1 MRIISK
7 KISLEQFRSRVPG
20 MIDSYHD
27 GDMLE
32 HFDNESR
39 INNYGMFPCN
49 VIYCYDKECNDKNY
63 DNEKC
68 EKYSLS
74 YPTLMSRYRFC
85 LFYKKLLTVN
95 HDCRIIE
102 YENALSY
109 YNNEIEI
116 KTVDYENYYKEL
128 DLTYDEYG
136 GDDFVYFV
144 ENKIIPRYVIPKEY
158 ADEWNTEVL
167 YYTEVKKWINK
178 LETLRDS
185 EDCCEENDFER
196 LGGKNILSALTS
208 YTENVNFSDVE
219 VCDNANITIPILFTN
234 SIDNIGEYSIFSKEW
249 EEGVVY
255 KSGDTVVFNDE
266 VWKLNVPNGG
276 SIYSNRYR
284 EFYFGNK
291 SELNNTNDI
300 EWYEK
305 SNGTLEY
312 FNGEEFDETC
322 DEQWV
327 KKTLHKNEQYRI
339 TGLVGNDLK
348 DYTYKDGNVV
358 INPNE
363 FSMSRSYK
371 IDTNDGL
378 GYFVIDNEIYK
389 IFKSEYVIYNVP
401 NTYYNGKPLLVY
413 DMGIKNTNVKY
424 CLINGNKFYSVCD
437 EINTTSQIFMFNGV
451 KAHIDIGLFIMY
463 NGYPTIVNGKSVELV
478 NKLGIT
484 VKYNKIHGYVN
495 IDSINYYIYD
505 GEIVF
510 PSRIDNNNS
519 IEYENIGG
527 IITDLGVKNDI
538 NSGYTVRDDIITVF
552 KPYVKY
558 EIGKITGYTES
569 KLSSLV
575 SFNTAYDDLGNELP
589 GMFETNEECNF
600 IEPREGGYL
609 DIPYKVGTV
618 TSLSNYGEGLYWGNI
633 LSGITV
639 YYEDYNGNVVTSK
652 TLSQQDNI
660 NDKIVEL
667 NEDLEKYIEDNKETT
682 VEKHHM
688 IDKTIKCDI
697 TYYMGAIIKYENDK
711 YEYNSLGVKYIDK
724 LTLIDDTFI
733 YNVNQYDSFSMHY
746 YKIGYNKEYVLMNEY
761 NNIPIEINKAYFE
774 SRIDN
779 NDSNDGM
786 IFDEV
791 FMEEYKIGS
800 ASLENIEKDIYIDRG
815 TSSAFEKHLKLMEIN
830 SFESLENLGNGYY
843 NIINNKQ

>member
-20 MIDSYHD
+20 MIDSYHY

-32 HFDNESR
+32 HFDKESR

-49 VIYCYDKECNDKNY
+49 VIYGNKE
-63 DNEKC
+63 
-68 EKYSLS
+68 LS
-74 YPTLMSRYRFC
+74 YPTLISRYRFC

-136 GDDFVYFV
+136 GDKFVYFV
-144 ENKIIPRYVIPKEY
+144 ENNIIPRYVIPKEY

-178 LETLRDS
+178 LKTLKDS

-196 LGGKNILSALTS
+196 LGGENILSALND
-208 YTENVNFSDVE
+208 YIRNVKFSDVE
-219 VCDNANITIPILFTN
+219 VCGNANITIPILFTN

-249 EEGVVY
+249 EEGVEY

-266 VWKLNVPNGG
+266 IWKLNVSNGG

-305 SNGTLEY
+305 SNGTLE
-312 FNGEEFDETC
+312 GGG

-327 KKTLHKNEQYRI
+327 KKTLGEKEQERI
-339 TGLVGNDLK
+339 SGLVGDNLEY
-348 DYTYKDGNVV
+348 YTYKDGNVV

-363 FSMSRSYK
+363 NDMSRSYK
-371 IDTNDGL
+371 IDTNDGF
-378 GYFVIDNEIYK
+378 GYFAIDNEIYK
-389 IFKSEYVIYNVP
+389 IFESEYVIYNVP

-424 CLINGNKFYSVCD
+424 CLINGNKFYSVFD
-437 EINTTSQIFMFNGV
+437 ETNPTSQIFMFNGV
-451 KAHIDIGLFIMY
+451 SSEIKNGSFIMY
-463 NGYPTIVNGKSVELV
+463 NGYPTIVNEEDSVELI

-495 IDSINYYIYD
+495 IDSITYYISD

-510 PSRIDNNNS
+510 PSRIDNDNS

-527 IITDLGVKNDI
+527 IITDLGIKGNT
-538 NSGYTVRDDIITVF
+538 NSGYTITDNIITVF

-589 GMFETNEECNF
+589 GMFETKDGNF
-600 IEPREGGYL
+600 IEPKEGGYL

-633 LSGITV
+633 LTSIEV
-639 YYEDYNGNVVTSK
+639 YYEDYNGNVVKSK

-667 NEDLEKYIEDNKETT
+667 NEDLEKYIEDNKETI

-697 TYYMGAIIKYENDK
+697 TYYMGAIIEYKDGK
-711 YEYNSLGVKYIDK
+711 YEYNSLGVKYVDK

-761 NNIPIEINKAYFE
+761 NNIPIEMNKAYFE

-786 IFDEV
+786 IFDDV